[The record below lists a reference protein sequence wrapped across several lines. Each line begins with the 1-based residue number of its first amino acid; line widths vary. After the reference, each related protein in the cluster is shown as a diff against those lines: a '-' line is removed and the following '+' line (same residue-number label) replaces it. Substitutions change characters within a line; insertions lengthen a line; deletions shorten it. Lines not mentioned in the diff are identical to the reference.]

1 MNQVII
7 PRQIFIGDTAELR
20 FSFICTDARI
30 NEYAKENL
38 RNFQHLSSSAFVK
51 PDSTTFSIKDIRIIQ
66 NSDNYFTMNIIFVPW
81 KTGDLKLSEYDLTA
95 AIFGE
100 EINSKSAGEDYLV
113 DFEPINVLSII
124 EQNNLT
130 EEIGSPQ
137 YPKLLPGTIYAV
149 YFRLILLLVF
159 LIAGIILLIQHK
171 KVSFWIKNA
180 KLKAKYRKN
189 KNKTI
194 KTIEKALVEFEN
206 NIIDDKKL
214 SELIQQHM
222 RKYLEVRFAYP
233 FINATSSE
241 IVKKYYD
248 ITLGLLSDKKNEAIE
263 DIAAVFIR
271 TDYIRYASE
280 RTENAKYLL
289 NEAGELIQRLKTAI
303 CTIETE
309 DNNADISNSDDSN
322 FDVGT
327 GEEKDD

>member
-20 FSFICTDARI
+20 FSFVCTNARI
-30 NEYAKENL
+30 NEYAKEHL
-38 RNFQHLSSSAFVK
+38 RNFQHLSQSAFVK

-81 KTGDLKLSEYDLTA
+81 KTGDLLLSEYDLTA

-100 EINSKSAGEDYLV
+100 EVDGAKLSEDYLIE
-113 DFEPINVLSII
+113 FEPINVLSII

-137 YPKLLPGTIYAV
+137 YPKLLPGTVYAV
-149 YFRLILLLVF
+149 YFRLIFLVIF
-159 LIAGIILLIQHK
+159 LIVGIILLIQHK

-180 KLKAKYRKN
+180 KLKAKYKKN
-189 KNKTI
+189 RSRTI
-194 KTIEKALVEFEN
+194 RVIEKALVDFEN
-206 NIIDDKKL
+206 NKSDDKKL
-214 SELIQQHM
+214 SELIQQQM

-233 FINATSSE
+233 FSNATSSE

-263 DIAAVFIR
+263 DIAAVFVR
-271 TDYIRYASE
+271 TDYIRYAAE
-280 RTENAKYLL
+280 NTANAKYLL
-289 NEAGELIQRLKTAI
+289 NEAGQIVQKLKEAI

-309 DNNADISNSDDSN
+309 
-322 FDVGT
+322 
-327 GEEKDD
+327 EETDK